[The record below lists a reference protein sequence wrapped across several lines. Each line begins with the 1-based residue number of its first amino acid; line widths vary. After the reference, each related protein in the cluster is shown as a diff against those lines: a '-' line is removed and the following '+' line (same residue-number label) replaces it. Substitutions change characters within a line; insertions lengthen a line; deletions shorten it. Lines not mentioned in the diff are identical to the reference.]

1 MVLLQILNGKKA
13 GANLATRH
21 FPVHIGRAAN
31 ADLPLEDPGIW
42 DDHLQIRLRP
52 DRSFE
57 AVVSGSAIATLNA
70 EPLSQAV
77 LHNGDVLGLGSV
89 QIRFGLSPTRQRSL
103 RFREAATWFALALL
117 CFAQVALIYLLG

>member
-1 MVLLQILNGKKA
+1 M
-13 GANLATRH
+13 ATRH

-31 ADLPLEDPGIW
+31 ADLSLEDSGVW

-70 EPLSQAV
+70 EPLSHAV
-77 LHNGDVLGLGSV
+77 LHNGDVLGVGSV

-117 CFAQVALIYLLG
+117 SFAQVALIYLLG